1 MRQHN
6 SNKSASEFTGAIHC
20 STYNMCLSCP
30 NVIITKTDL
39 PKLFAM
45 KRDYLV
51 KVQNSRVLDTP
62 FGLIIKS
69 NLVLLN
75 SILEKDQTGFSAD
88 ELDEAEMLSLY
99 VETTE
104 LI

>member
-1 MRQHN
+1 M
-6 SNKSASEFTGAIHC
+6 
-20 STYNMCLSCP
+20 
-30 NVIITKTDL
+30 IITKTDL

-45 KRDYLV
+45 RRDYLI
-51 KVQNSRVLDTP
+51 KIQNSRVIDTP
-62 FGLIIKS
+62 FGHVIKS

-75 SILEKDQTGFSAD
+75 SILEPSMSEFGLE
-88 ELDEAEMLSLY
+88 ELDDAERLSLY